1 MNKKDGPVRRGGS
14 PAAIALLTC
23 MSFAGVSAFAQGNNN
38 EGDGVSGDLE
48 EITVTGSRITRNTLV
63 TPTPVTVLDAEAIEI
78 SGTVNIGD
86 LLNELPALGPTFGTQ
101 NSDRF
106 IGTAGLNL
114 LDLRRMGTAR
124 TLVLVNGQRHVAGAI
139 GSAAVDV
146 NSIPAALIERVEVIT
161 GGASAIYGADAVTG
175 VVNFILKRDF
185 EGVELQ
191 MQTGES
197 SDGGLTR
204 SSVDLIAGFNVDDG
218 RGNAVVALEYSEVG
232 SLTAADRG
240 LPPTRLVNNLED
252 GDTIDG
258 DGNTIHDG
266 IPDEIVTPNAG
277 LDFITNGGWFSAGGS
292 RYVFDSPNSFRLQ
305 NLGTNFGSSECGN
318 GCDFLDL
325 TTFVNFSTP
334 RDRYA
339 VNMLFNYELAG
350 EHQLNIEGKY
360 VNSRAKGNGQPH
372 FDNGGATGL
381 KIAADNAFIPGL
393 SGGDLSQILTDAGVE
408 SFTLRRFNVDAGLRG
423 QDNERQT
430 SRALVGFS
438 GPLTERL
445 DYEANIIYGR
455 TTSEQLNTFNRVNE
469 RWYAAADAVVDP
481 GTGDIVCRHTIVDPN
496 DPDDP
501 NRINTSLVRPL
512 DLSIVGG
519 DCVPANLFGEGAV
532 SQEAIDYFTVT
543 AVRNAKID
551 QAVVNGIVSG
561 SLMDLPAGE
570 LGFAAGFEYREE
582 SSEDVP
588 DSLDGLGL
596 TFGNVLQPESGE
608 YDVAELFAE
617 VRIPLLTEAPF
628 ARELA
633 VDLAGRYSDYSTI
646 GSTFTYKA
654 GLEWAPTDWV
664 RLRGTYSE
672 AVRAP
677 NIGELFGPQNQTF
690 FAVLDPC
697 SEDRLDLGR
706 NGQAVREANCRDL
719 GIPVGFDAEDQV
731 TREGLAGG
739 NPDLNEEDSES
750 FTVGLVFQPLDN
762 LGFAIDY
769 WDISIDDAIDVAQ
782 AQDILNRCVDAP
794 GGIDNEFCRLITRDA
809 ANNNNISLIVQTQQ
823 NIAALEA
830 SGVDLEGTYT
840 FDVAGGNAR
849 VRLIATYLE
858 KLNEFPFQSDPELRE
873 QEAGGLG
880 DPEYSGQ
887 LDLSYY
893 RGSLGVNWSL
903 RYLDSMSRID
913 LEDLAVN
920 PDAQKPLFTGD
931 TFYSDLHVSWDLND
945 NVRFAVGIDNMFN
958 EGLPLGLTG
967 TGGASNG
974 GSGIFDNVG
983 PFYYGSVKISL
994 GE

>member
-1 MNKKDGPVRRGGS
+1 MRLAIVDPAQGGRRLG
-14 PAAIALLTC
+14 AVIALGL
-23 MSFAGVSAFAQGNNN
+23 ALLWNPLPAQAQDDD
-38 EGDGVSGDLE
+38 DGRSEQLE
-48 EITVTGSRITRNTLV
+48 EITVTGSRISRSTFV
-63 TPTPVTVLDAEAIEI
+63 TPTPVTILDAEAIEI

-86 LLNELPALGPTFGTQ
+86 LLNELPALGATFGTQ

-124 TLVLVNGQRHVAGAI
+124 TLVLVNGQRHVPGSI

-146 NSIPAALIERVEVIT
+146 NSIPAGLIERVEVIT
-161 GGASAIYGADAVTG
+161 GGASAVYGADAVTG

-197 SDGGLTR
+197 TDGGLTR
-204 SSVDLIAGFNVDDG
+204 SSVDLIAGFNLDDG
-218 RGNAVVALEYSEVG
+218 RGNAVIALEYSEVG
-232 SLTAADRG
+232 GLTAADRG
-240 LPPTRLVNNLED
+240 IPPTRLVNNLAD
-252 GDTIDG
+252 GDTVDEN
-258 DGNTIHDG
+258 GNVIHDG

-277 LDFITNGGWFSAGGS
+277 LNFITNGGWFSAGGS
-292 RYVFDSPNSFRLQ
+292 RYVFDAPNSFRLQ
-305 NLGTNFGSSECGN
+305 NLGTDFGSSECGD

-339 VNMLFNYELAG
+339 INMLFNYELAG
-350 EHQLNIEGKY
+350 EHELNIEGKY
-360 VNSRAKGNGQPH
+360 VNSRAKGTGQPH
-372 FDNGGATGL
+372 FNNGDL
-381 KIAADNAFIPGL
+381 RIAADNAFIPGL
-393 SGGDLSQILTDAGVE
+393 SGGDLSQILADAGAT
-408 SFTLRRFNVDAGLRG
+408 SFALRRFNVDAGLRG

-430 SRALVGFS
+430 SRAVVGFT
-438 GPLTERL
+438 GPLTDRL
-445 DYEANIIYGR
+445 NYEANIIYGR
-455 TTSEQLNTFNRVNE
+455 TTSEQLNTFNRINE

-481 GTGDIVCRHTIVDPN
+481 GSGEIVCRHTIVDPN

-501 NRINTSLVRPL
+501 NRINTSLGRPL
-512 DLSIVGG
+512 DLTVVGAG
-519 DCVPANLFGEGAV
+519 CVPVNLFGEGAV
-532 SQEAIDYFTVT
+532 SQEAINYFSVT
-543 AVRNAKID
+543 AVRDAKID

-561 SLMDLPAGE
+561 SLIDLPAGE
-570 LGFAAGFEYREE
+570 LGFAGGFEYREE

-588 DSLDGLGL
+588 DSLDGIGL

-617 VRIPLLTEAPF
+617 FRIPLLTDVPF

-633 VDLAGRYSDYSTI
+633 VDVAGRYSDYSTI
-646 GSTFTYKA
+646 GETFTYKA
-654 GLEWAPTDWV
+654 GLEWAPTDWA

-697 SEDRLDLGR
+697 SDDRLDLGR
-706 NGQAVREANCRDL
+706 NGRAVREANCRAL
-719 GIPVGFDAEDQV
+719 GIPAGFDAEDQV

-739 NPDLNEEDSES
+739 NPELAEEESES
-750 FTVGLVFQPLDN
+750 FTVGLVLQPVDN
-762 LGFAIDY
+762 LAVAIDY
-769 WDISIDDAIDVAQ
+769 WDISIDNAIDVAQ

-809 ANNNNISLIVQTQQ
+809 TDNNNISLIVQTQQ

-830 SGVDLEGTYT
+830 SGIDLEGTYT
-840 FDVAGGNAR
+840 FDVGDGTAR

-858 KLNEFPFQSDPELRE
+858 KLNEFPFQSDPTQRE

-887 LDLSYY
+887 LDLGYY

-903 RYLDSMSRID
+903 RYMDSMLRID
-913 LEDLAVN
+913 LEDFAVN
-920 PDAQKPLFTGD
+920 PDAQDPLFTGN
-931 TFYSDLHVSWDLND
+931 TLYSDLHVSWDVN
-945 NVRFAVGIDNMFN
+945 NTVRLAVGIDNMFD
-958 EGLPLGLTG
+958 EELPLGLTG
-967 TGGASNG
+967 TGE

-983 PFYYGSVKISL
+983 PFYYGSIRISL
-994 GE
+994 GD